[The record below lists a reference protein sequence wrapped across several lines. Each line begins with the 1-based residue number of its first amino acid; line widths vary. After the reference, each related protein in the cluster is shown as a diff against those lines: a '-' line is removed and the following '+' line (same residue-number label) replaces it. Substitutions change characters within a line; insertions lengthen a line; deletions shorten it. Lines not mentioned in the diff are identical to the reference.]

1 MFLDATKVYMIKRFT
16 TSLAN
21 TTMFTTYAIY
31 YITALGLNP
40 FELLLVGMVLEL
52 AVLLFEGVTGVVADT
67 YSRRLSVIIGM
78 FLLGI
83 GFTLQ
88 GVIPLIEGWLPFVSV
103 MVWVLFAQVF
113 FGVGD
118 TFVSGADTAWI
129 VDEVGEEKLGT
140 LFMRAKR
147 YSLIATLIGIALSVC
162 LSTWAPN
169 LPYLVGGL
177 IYLGLG
183 VFLILFMKETRFVR
197 QERTEAT
204 SHWKEMTTTWLSGTR
219 VIRSQPILFL
229 ILLVTLFTGAAS
241 EGYDRLW
248 EALLISEIGFPQ
260 TLAVSM
266 PMWFGIIAAVS
277 ALLSLVAVRIAE
289 TRLDVNNE
297 RVVIVGMFVLT
308 GFKMAAVISFA
319 VSPSFE
325 WALAMLLLIGVV
337 DALSG
342 PLYDTWLNVNI
353 ESSVRATIL
362 SMMSQSNA
370 LGQTA
375 GGPAVGWIG
384 HRLSIRASLIVAGI
398 LLAPILVVFG
408 RVLRKRS

>member
-1 MFLDATKVYMIKRFT
+1 MFLDATNIYMIKRFT

-21 TTMFTTYAIY
+21 STMFTTYAIY

-78 FLLGI
+78 FVLGS
-83 GFTLQ
+83 GFVLQ
-88 GVIPLIEGWLPFVSV
+88 GIIPVIEEWLPFVSV
-103 MVWVLFAQVF
+103 MVWLLLSQVF

-129 VDEVGEEKLGT
+129 VDEVGEEKLGSI
-140 LFMRAKR
+140 FMRAKR
-147 YSLIATLIGIALSVC
+147 YSLMATLLGIALSVG
-162 LSTWAPN
+162 LSTLAPN
-169 LPYLVGGL
+169 LPYLIGGL

-183 VFLILFMKETRFVR
+183 VFLILFMKETGFVR
-197 QERTEAT
+197 KERSET
-204 SHWKEMTTTWLSGTR
+204 SSHLREMTSTWLSGAR
-219 VIRSQPILFL
+219 VVRSQPILLL

-241 EGYDRLW
+241 EGYDRLR
-248 EALLISEIGFPQ
+248 EAHLISEIGFPQ
-260 TLAVSM
+260 IPSISM

-289 TRLDVNNE
+289 KRLDVNNE

-308 GFKMAAVISFA
+308 GLKIAAVISFA
-319 VSPSFE
+319 FSPSFE
-325 WALAMLLLIGVV
+325 VALAALLLIGVI
-337 DALSG
+337 DALSS
-342 PLYDTWLNVNI
+342 PLYDTWLNLNI

-384 HRLSIRASLIVAGI
+384 HRLSIRASLVVAGI

-408 RVLRKRS
+408 RVLRKR